1 MITVQDYYEPTQPTL
16 LFSLHPEPA
25 QAIEAGTKPIEYRR
39 RFYHQE
45 PFQAFVHVTGTHGG
59 ISLFLQISQ
68 PLVAAPNR
76 LLANLTA
83 TDATAIRN
91 YLGNVS
97 QAVALPIRT
106 VIAIPRLTLADLH
119 QVDPSLQPHVHTG
132 FSINRRNTLAPISL
146 TTTRYQKTMISNDHG
161 FCTSH

>member
-25 QAIEAGTKPIEYRR
+25 QAIEAGTKRIEYRR

-59 ISLFLQISQ
+59 IGLFLQISQ

-91 YLGNVS
+91 LSRQCFPGCC
-97 QAVALPIRT
+97 T
-106 VIAIPRLTLADLH
+106 ADPDCDCH
-119 QVDPSLQPHVHTG
+119 S
-132 FSINRRNTLAPISL
+132 
-146 TTTRYQKTMISNDHG
+146 TTYTR
-161 FCTSH
+161 

>member
-25 QAIEAGTKPIEYRR
+25 QAIEAGTKRIEYRH

-59 ISLFLQISQ
+59 IGLFLQISQ

-106 VIAIPRLTLADLH
+106 VIAIPRLTLADLR
-119 QVDPSLQPHVHTG
+119 QVDPQFTAPRAYRFLDKPAQHPLRQFLLQQPG
-132 FSINRRNTLAPISL
+132 IKKP
-146 TTTRYQKTMISNDHG
+146 
-161 FCTSH
+161 